1 MKLKSQ
7 LLSLAIIS
15 FGILT
20 INPVLA
26 KEKSEPEINL
36 ELFLDEGYG
45 SVAEELGADAQV
57 IGLEETPKRY
67 DVVEG
72 KIEPLTKGHIKTI
85 TQRVA
90 KELEAHFF
98 TRSHV
103 FWPAW
108 DTSKLQ
114 ILLVNQSSDFAYL
127 LNNQNPKI
135 DKIGARIEYSARTL
149 ENNEF
154 KVSQFGMTK
163 INGIDTYYY
172 NVDTFTQFG
181 RPTDIEYEYISQLT
195 TAVHEAVHLIAQNG
209 TRSLELVTFDQSE
222 TGSSGRGQ
230 NKEVDIAARYFRN
243 EVGSKLVSALRTNDV
258 ETKQKLVR
266 HALYFQ
272 DLFLKRGNQDQ
283 QAFDYSEGMAE
294 YVAMAFMETK
304 NRPKATFDD
313 VHAEMVPLIINKIH
327 YEFDPR
333 AKNTKYQVINQGREY
348 YDLGGLAYAV
358 AFQLGHKEVLN
369 IDYSPL
375 AFLKEKYSPLKT
387 DENEELKQVVD
398 TFYSGRQKLHN
409 ARYAEIDRVMN
420 DPNSMLIEFETDDA
434 SSSVVLSEMFNY
446 HFKGQEGT
454 FEIKSQELKFGDNR
468 IKLNARHSFLVFPEL
483 PEQLLES
490 EMVLDEGFE
499 PSEEIEFFDSLPIKM
514 ILPVRKSDMQIKD
527 GRLTVQTESLVMF
540 DVKFK
545 KNGRTYT
552 LVKS

>member
-313 VHAEMVPLIINKIH
+313 VHAEMVPLIIN
-327 YEFDPR
+327 
-333 AKNTKYQVINQGREY
+333 
-348 YDLGGLAYAV
+348 V